1 LGFLNLF
8 NNLEGFGN
16 PDGGFLAPSAVV
28 KRPAV
33 IDFDKI
39 YLKINLT
46 PMSYGGQVRKTI
58 IAEKTERRFN

>member
-1 LGFLNLF
+1 LA
-8 NNLEGFGN
+8 N